1 MAKRQLIAGVDSSTQ
16 SVAEVIQ
23 VSNTRELVRQRWATH
38 PDGTKVDP
46 VHWVTGLNSGIS
58 KACGIKDIAAVSTA
72 GLQLSWKN
80 TEHSRNKRNNGKC

>member
-16 SVAEVIQ
+16 SVAEVIRD
-23 VSNTRELVRQRWATH
+23 SNTRKLVRQEWATH

-58 KACGIKDIAAVSTA
+58 KVCGIKDTAAVSTA

-80 TEHSRNKRNNGKC
+80 TEYLRNKRNNGKY